1 MSIKHRIKALELEH
15 KVNMGKELWL
25 TFDIDD
31 KPATEQQK
39 LMDEA
44 ERLGKEY
51 ICFITQGNTIYLSC
65 LKDPPPWR
73 K

>member
-15 KVNMGKELWL
+15 KVNMGKEPWL
-25 TFDIDD
+25 TFDIDY

-39 LMDEA
+39 SMDEA

-51 ICFITQGNTIYLSC
+51 MFYNPREHHLS
-65 LKDPPPWR
+65 
-73 K
+73 